1 MTTAEATLWLAL
13 AAFAL
18 TALNLARAQALDLAA
33 QDQARRVMAW
43 IEVQHARNI
52 AAMRTAHEA
61 IGLAT
66 IGAVDEANALIRA
79 WNAGQ
84 DKEDAPAEGEDAP

>member
-1 MTTAEATLWLAL
+1 MTELTMWLAL
-13 AAFAL
+13 LAVLL
-18 TALNLARAQALDLAA
+18 TALNLARAQALDRAA
-33 QDQARRVMAW
+33 QDQTRRVMAW
-43 IEVQHARNI
+43 IEVQHGRNI

-66 IGAVDEANALIRA
+66 IGAVDEANEMIRA

-84 DKEDAPAEGEDAP
+84 DVEQPQEGR